1 MMNDFI
7 NNLFKNT
14 LYIKIKSS
22 QISVYHV
29 EKDRTV
35 EDIPLVAL
43 SLGRKDKRILVAFGS
58 EARSA
63 VSKNNGSVTLHN
75 GFDHPR
81 SCINDF
87 EIAAITLRVLIN
99 RSVSK
104 LMMILPTIILH
115 PLDKVEGGLT
125 QVEHKA
131 LLELGAT
138 VGRKVYV
145 WSGRV
150 LECQELLSLNFPK
163 SGGKLGWGDW

>member
-1 MMNDFI
+1 MNDFI

-14 LYIKIKSS
+14 LYIRFKSS
-22 QISVYHV
+22 QISAYHV

-43 SLGRKDKRILVAFGS
+43 STGRKDKRILVAFGS

-63 VSKNNGSVTLHN
+63 VSNNSTVSIYN

-87 EIAAITLRVLIN
+87 EIAAITLRVLVK

-104 LMMILPTIILH
+104 IMMILPTIILH
-115 PLDKVEGGLT
+115 PLEKVEGGLT
-125 QVEHKA
+125 QLEHKA

-145 WSGRV
+145 WSGRI
-150 LECQELLSLNFPK
+150 LEREELLSLNFPK
-163 SGGKLGWGDW
+163 SGGKLGWGAWE